1 MEVMLLRVD
10 PRWPGAWDQ
19 LAPYL
24 EAALVRGGGDT
35 DWSLDDIYKA
45 AEREEVALWGGVK
58 DQHHVFGAAV
68 TRITAYPRRHVLEV
82 LAMGADPDHESDWME
97 CLAQLSDLARHMG
110 ATAIIGTGRPGW
122 ARKLGAQERRVF
134 ELPLCTP

>member
-19 LAPYL
+19 LAPYF
-24 EAALVRGGGDT
+24 EAALTRGGGDA
-35 DWSLDDIYKA
+35 DWSLDDIYQA
-45 AEREEVALWGGVK
+45 AEREEVALWGGVM
-58 DQHHVFGAAV
+58 DRHRIAGAAV
-68 TRITAYPRRHVLEV
+68 TRITVYPRRRVLEV
-82 LAMGADPDHESDWME
+82 LAMGADPDHEDAWME

-122 ARKLGAQERRVF
+122 ARKLGVSERRVF